1 MSKAKLRHIAIGVT
15 DMGKGA
21 AFYANAF
28 GLERV
33 KHTKRRIYLS
43 DGVINLTLLPS
54 NDRVGDP
61 REGFTR
67 LHHIGMVV
75 DDLDRTGALIEDNGG
90 SKADTRE
97 SYTSENADR
106 KYWDPNGIMVDISR
120 NYWVGSK

>member
-1 MSKAKLRHIAIGVT
+1 MSTTKLRHIAIAVT
-15 DMGKGA
+15 DMEKAA
-21 AFYANAF
+21 AFYENAF

-43 DGVINLTLLPS
+43 DGVMNLTLLPS
-54 NDRVGDP
+54 DDRVGDP
-61 REGFTR
+61 REGFTG

-90 SKADTRE
+90 SKVDTPE
-97 SYTSENADR
+97 SYSGENADR